1 MPFALFFLAEYS
13 NMLLMG
19 AVTSILFIGGWL
31 APCIL
36 PPFCFIPGSFWL
48 AIKIS
53 IIAAMFC
60 AVRAVLPRY
69 RYDQLMMLGWK
80 GFLPVVLGIL
90 ILVSSILISFNFLIH

>member
-19 AVTSILFIGGWL
+19 AVTSVLFIGGWL
-31 APCIL
+31 APINIFL
-36 PPFCFIPGSFWL
+36 FIPGAFWL
-48 AIKIS
+48 AVKIS
-53 IIAAMFC
+53 TIAAMFC

-80 GFLPVVLGIL
+80 GFLPVVLGTL
-90 ILVSSILISFNFLIH
+90 ILVSSILISFNFLIE